1 MTMLLRIHV
10 NVDSEDETILLWCQ
24 SWYWAGG
31 LVCGGSLSQWQ
42 HDTQGLYATVLR
54 DFFGRFLSKYS
65 LHRKV
70 WKLVGSIFLFLPYI
84 SVPAFF
90 VRYFILITPFPI
102 WDWVFIC
109 VHLLLMVDS
118 VFDNSFIWR
127 QIKRQPLCE
136 SAKLPTNL
144 QSTPFEEWGDEIFLY
159 KYSLFSLICPRT
171 SVRYIVP
178 SSGLAG
184 SAPRQSLLSRL
195 LHHRTVVSG
204 LSDCQHDNIE
214 NTEKHLKSFYPW
226 PWSNSP
232 LSIIGKCKDWTTQM
246 WIKFCEN
253 GGSIKFQGFA

>member
-84 SVPAFF
+84 SVPVFWC
-90 VRYFILITPFPI
+90 ILCPLFYINHTFPI

-109 VHLLLMVDS
+109 VNLLLMVDS

-127 QIKRQPLCE
+127 QIKSQPCLCE

-159 KYSLFSLICPRT
+159 KYPLFSQISPRT
-171 SVRYIVP
+171 S
-178 SSGLAG
+178 G
-184 SAPRQSLLSRL
+184 Q
-195 LHHRTVVSG
+195 
-204 LSDCQHDNIE
+204 
-214 NTEKHLKSFYPW
+214 
-226 PWSNSP
+226 
-232 LSIIGKCKDWTTQM
+232 
-246 WIKFCEN
+246 
-253 GGSIKFQGFA
+253 